1 MDQSSSTSSSR
12 KVKFHESEE
21 LLAVV
26 VCVIPSLEDFT
37 EEDLENLWF
46 SKADYHMCRA
56 EAKVISRE
64 CVRMGYSK
72 NLDNTYT
79 EKSSVAQEQLQI
91 WVEESFTGRGLER
104 WANKDHGE
112 LRQTDQL
119 EAVMAVLEAQDEMLA
134 YARNS
139 GVVDAEKLRKVSAK
153 ATKTARHFARMMG
166 KADSHVMATE
176 LGLHLPSSNA
186 SVKSARNRSR
196 ISCGSVADSE
206 TVSTAATTRTGEN
219 GVNSKLYPQSPA
231 RSPTK
236 SIVTYDDDVD
246 EAGSVLDGINDSRHL
261 GKSVTSR
268 LKRFGFGGGSKS
280 QSSRQWNNRKAD
292 DPRLSRQPVL

>member
-1 MDQSSSTSSSR
+1 
-12 KVKFHESEE
+12 
-21 LLAVV
+21 LAVV

-37 EEDLENLWF
+37 EEDHENLWF
-46 SKADYHMCRA
+46 SKSDYHMCRA

-112 LRQTDQL
+112 LRQTVQL
-119 EAVMAVLEAQDEMLA
+119 EAVMAVLEAQDEMIA
-134 YARNS
+134 YSRGGGAI
-139 GVVDAEKLRKVSAK
+139 DAEKLRKVSTK

-176 LGLHLPSSNA
+176 LGLHLPSSCA
-186 SVKSARNRSR
+186 SIKAASPSKIHRHRS
-196 ISCGSVADSE
+196 SCGGSVADSE
-206 TVSTAATTRTGEN
+206 TVSTAATTRTGSLV
-219 GVNSKLYPQSPA
+219 GDGHGSSKVLPNHSLKISPPNVA
-231 RSPTK
+231 
-236 SIVTYDDDVD
+236 INDED
-246 EAGSVLDGINDSRHL
+246 EAGSILDGINDSRHL

-268 LKRFGFGGGSKS
+268 LRRFGFGKY
-280 QSSRQWNNRKAD
+280 QSTRLKPD
-292 DPRLSRQPVL
+292 DGRLSRQPVL

>member
-1 MDQSSSTSSSR
+1 MAQPRR
-12 KVKFHESEE
+12 KVQFHECEE
-21 LLAVV
+21 DLAVV

-37 EEDLENLWF
+37 EEDHENLWF

-79 EKSSVAQEQLQI
+79 EKSTVAQEQLQI

-119 EAVMAVLEAQDEMLA
+119 EAVMTVLEAQDEMLA
-134 YARNS
+134 YSRGS
-139 GVVDAEKLRKVSAK
+139 GTVDPEKLRKVSTK

-176 LGLHLPSSNA
+176 LGLHLPSTSA
-186 SVKSARNRSR
+186 AVKAATPSKSHRHRS
-196 ISCGSVADSE
+196 SCGGSVADSE
-206 TVSTAATTRTGEN
+206 TVSTAATTRTGSLV
-219 GVNSKLYPQSPA
+219 GDGSSKVFHQSPKK
-231 RSPTK
+231 SLTK
-236 SIVTYDDDVD
+236 AAIEEED

-261 GKSVTSR
+261 GKSMTSR
-268 LKRFGFGGGSKS
+268 LRRFGFGKNQSTRLKS
-280 QSSRQWNNRKAD
+280 DDTRISR
-292 DPRLSRQPVL
+292 